1 MKIDHIEA
9 TVHAAASKIPLLDRT
24 VEDYRDGPPRP
35 FVVCRVTADDGR
47 VGYGFTGR
55 FLARQVARTLE
66 EDVLPAVRGL
76 AASDPAAVQA
86 LLLDKLNPR
95 GMTGVVMGAA
105 SALDIALWDLK
116 GQAEDRSIASLLGGA
131 RQSVPVYLTFGMPQY
146 DRQGLAE
153 AARLA
158 LGDGYRLLKMV
169 VAVDPGGW
177 REDASRIQAV
187 AAAVGDRA
195 EIIIDAN
202 EGFDEAEALLLVG
215 EIGDCPIAW
224 FEEPV
229 RGNDPAALA
238 RLRTDTGL
246 RIGAGQM
253 ESDTRIFNALL
264 EQGSV
269 DLLQPNVLYC
279 GGFTRAARI
288 ARRAADKSISIANGA
303 GWPLIN
309 MHLMAGAANGWLL
322 EHHVA
327 QSGIEDALFR
337 DPPYPV
343 DGRLAIPENPGLGLR
358 IEQSGLDATKLV
370 E

>member
-9 TVHAAASKIPLLDRT
+9 SVHAVASKLPLLDRA

-35 FVVCRVTADDGR
+35 FVACRVTADDGR
-47 VGYGFTGR
+47 VGHGFTGR

-66 EDVLPAVRGL
+66 EEVLTAVRGMD
-76 AASDPAAVQA
+76 AAEPAAVQA
-86 LLLDKLNPR
+86 SLLDKLNPR
-95 GMTGVVMGAA
+95 NMTGVIMGAA

-116 GQAEDRSIASLLGGA
+116 GQNEDRSIASLLGGA
-131 RQSVPVYLTFGMPQY
+131 RQSAPVYLTFGMPQY
-146 DRQGLAE
+146 DRDSLAK

-169 VAVDPGGW
+169 VAVNPGGW
-177 REDASRIQAV
+177 REDAGRIRAV
-187 AAAVGDRA
+187 ADAIGDKA

-202 EGFDEAEALLLVG
+202 EGFEEEEARLLAR
-215 EIGDCPIAW
+215 EIEDCPIAW

-229 RGNDPAALA
+229 RDNDPAALA
-238 RLRTDTGL
+238 RLRKDTGI
-246 RIGAGQM
+246 RTGAGQM
-253 ESDTRIFNALL
+253 EADPRIFNMLL
-264 EQGSV
+264 ERKSV
-269 DLLQPNVLYC
+269 DVLQPNVLYC
-279 GGFTRAARI
+279 GGFTRATQI
-288 ARRAADKSISIANGA
+288 ARHAEAMSIPIANGA

-327 QSGIEDALFR
+327 QSGIEGALFR

-343 DGRLAIPENPGLGLR
+343 DGRLAIPEKPGLGLH
-358 IEQSGLDATKLV
+358 IEQSGLDTTRLDD
-370 E
+370 